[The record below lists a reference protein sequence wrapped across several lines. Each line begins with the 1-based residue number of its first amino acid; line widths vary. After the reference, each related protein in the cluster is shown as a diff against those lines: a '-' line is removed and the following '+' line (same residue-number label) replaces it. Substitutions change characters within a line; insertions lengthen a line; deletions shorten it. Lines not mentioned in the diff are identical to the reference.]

1 MNNDEAIVKRF
12 LENQFLKVTHEPDGN
27 IPPDFLVN
35 DEIAIEVRRLN
46 QNYTRIN
53 GKIKGLEENRYPL
66 RDKISDLLKK
76 YGSQKCDHRWFVG
89 VRFTRPLEGW
99 GTLKVKITNILDAV
113 KKHPPQKLQYL
124 MSMNISH

>member
-12 LENQFLKVTHEPDGN
+12 LENQFLKVTHEPDRN

-53 GKIKGLEENRYPL
+53 GKSKV
-66 RDKISDLLKK
+66 LKRI
-76 YGSQKCDHRWFVG
+76 D
-89 VRFTRPLEGW
+89 
-99 GTLKVKITNILDAV
+99 TL
-113 KKHPPQKLQYL
+113 
-124 MSMNISH
+124 